1 QPTQLNDARAEGNRT
16 RYVGLPDV
24 YTEAPAERDHACPP
38 VAPRPRP
45 CGPALTSFRAMR
57 RIAVPSAAPVP
68 VTARPPALRAADC
81 LAVIPAR
88 DEAATV
94 GAVVAGV
101 RRALG
106 CAVLVV
112 DDASADGTGAAARA
126 AGAESLR
133 LTFGL
138 GAWGA
143 TQTGIRYAQ
152 RNGYAGVITLDA
164 DGQHEPDSLPAL
176 FEAQRRA
183 AANIVI
189 GTCVDR
195 LSRAKR
201 VAWLYLRA
209 LTGLGLTDF
218 TSGLRLYD
226 AKAMAILAGPE
237 ASLLDYQD
245 VGVLMLL
252 AKNGLRIEETPVSML
267 PRREGHS
274 RVFASWPVV
283 ARYMMHT
290 TVLCLAQIDAGRRK
304 EKLLQERCTA
314 C

>member
-1 QPTQLNDARAEGNRT
+1 
-16 RYVGLPDV
+16 
-24 YTEAPAERDHACPP
+24 
-38 VAPRPRP
+38 
-45 CGPALTSFRAMR
+45 MR
-57 RIAVPSAAPVP
+57 RIAVPYCSPASVP
-68 VTARPPALRAADC
+68 TPLTLALRPADC

-101 RRALG
+101 REALG

-112 DDASADGTGAAARA
+112 DDASNDQTSVVARE
-126 AGAESLR
+126 AGALSLR
-133 LTFGL
+133 LSLGL

-143 TQTGIRYAQ
+143 TQAGIRYAR
-152 RNGYAGVITLDA
+152 RNGHAGVITLDA
-164 DGQHEPDSLPAL
+164 DGQHEPASLPAL
-176 FEAQRRA
+176 FDAQQRA
-183 AANIVI
+183 KANVVI
-189 GTCVDR
+189 GTCVQR

-201 VAWLYLRA
+201 IAWHYLRA

-226 AKAMAILAGPE
+226 ARAIEILAGPE

-252 AKNGLRIEETPVSML
+252 AKNGLRIEETPVPMQ

-283 ARYMMHT
+283 ARYMLHT
-290 TVLCLAQIDAGRRK
+290 TVLCVAQIDAGRRK
-304 EKLLQERCTA
+304 ARPLREGLSPC
-314 C
+314 

>member
-1 QPTQLNDARAEGNRT
+1 MPRVDLIRSDAQNRRPLRRT
-16 RYVGLPDV
+16 RARVP
-24 YTEAPAERDHACPP
+24 TPCPP
-38 VAPRPRP
+38 PLA
-45 CGPALTSFRAMR
+45 
-57 RIAVPSAAPVP
+57 
-68 VTARPPALRAADC
+68 AADC

-101 RRALG
+101 RDALG

-112 DDASADGTGAAARA
+112 DDASTDETSRIARE
-126 AGAESLR
+126 AGARTLR
-133 LTFGL
+133 LSFGL

-143 TQTGIRYAQ
+143 TQAGIRYAR
-152 RNGYAGVITLDA
+152 RNGYRGVITLDA
-164 DGQHEPDSLPAL
+164 DGQHEPASLPAL
-176 FEAQRRA
+176 FEARSRSG
-183 AANIVI
+183 ANVVI
-189 GTCVDR
+189 GTCFGR

-201 VAWLYLRA
+201 IAWHYLRA
-209 LTGLGLTDF
+209 LSGLGLSDF

-226 AKAMAILAGPE
+226 AGAIDILAGPE

-252 AKNGLRIEETPVSML
+252 AKNGMRMEEAAVPML
-267 PRREGHS
+267 PRSAGHS

-283 ARYMMHT
+283 ARYLLHT
-290 TVLCLAQIDAGRRK
+290 TVLCVAQIDAGRRRHK
-304 EKLLQERCTA
+304 PLREEPAA

>member
-1 QPTQLNDARAEGNRT
+1 
-16 RYVGLPDV
+16 
-24 YTEAPAERDHACPP
+24 
-38 VAPRPRP
+38 
-45 CGPALTSFRAMR
+45 MR
-57 RIAVPSAAPVP
+57 RIALPFRPSNAYVPDTCPL
-68 VTARPPALRAADC
+68 PPAAVDC

-101 RRALG
+101 RSALG

-112 DDASADGTGAAARA
+112 DDASSDDTTAVART
-126 AGAESLR
+126 AGAQTLR

-143 TQTGIRYAQ
+143 TQAGVRYAR
-152 RNGYAGVITLDA
+152 RNGYRSVITLDA
-164 DGQHEPDSLPAL
+164 DGQHEPMTLPAL
-176 FEAQRRA
+176 FEAQQRSG
-183 AANIVI
+183 ANVVI
-189 GTCVDR
+189 GTCFGR

-201 VAWLYLRA
+201 IAWHYLRT
-209 LTGLGLTDF
+209 LSGLGLSDF

-226 AKAMAILAGPE
+226 ASAIEVLAGPE

-252 AKNGLRIEETPVSML
+252 AKNGMRMEETEVPML
-267 PRREGHS
+267 PRSTGHS

-283 ARYMMHT
+283 ARYLLHT
-290 TVLCLAQIDAGRRK
+290 TVLCVAQIDAGRRRRK
-304 EKLLQERCTA
+304 ALRGEPAA